1 MEFFLCRTG
10 LGVGG
15 HVVQEGTPCHPARAE
30 GLRCGRGGW
39 RNLEKGDK
47 LSLRTWLASEGH
59 SQGGAGQ
66 TTVPLHP
73 DLCAAGRG
81 CRGMRVQGAK
91 AGASRGG
98 DAMCGPRTRPV
109 ARDPRLHISGGGGQ
123 KGGVEVCALSHLG
136 QGSKGETVLRS
147 DFTYLRRY
155 IGLHRFSF

>member
-1 MEFFLCRTG
+1 MEFFLCCTG

-15 HVVQEGTPCHPARAE
+15 HVVQEGTPCHPAHAE

-81 CRGMRVQGAK
+81 RRGMRAQGAK
-91 AGASRGG
+91 AGTSRGG
-98 DAMCGPRTRPV
+98 DATCGPRTRPV